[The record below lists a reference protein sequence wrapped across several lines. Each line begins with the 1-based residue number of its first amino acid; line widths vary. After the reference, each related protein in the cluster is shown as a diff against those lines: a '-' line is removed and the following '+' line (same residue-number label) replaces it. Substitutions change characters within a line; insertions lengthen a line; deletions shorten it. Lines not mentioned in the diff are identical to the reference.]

1 MATYATVNPATGE
14 TLEEFPT
21 LDSQGVEDALARSHA
36 AFSTWRAVPPA
47 ERAEVLSAV
56 AAAYGERQDE
66 LARMIALE
74 MGKPV
79 RQAVGEVQLSGAI
92 YQWYADHGPGLL
104 EDEKLDVPGADESV
118 VRKLPVGSLIGVMPW
133 NFPYYQVARFA
144 APNLMLGNTILL
156 KHAPS
161 CPQSALLMEE
171 IFVAAGLPA
180 DAYVN
185 IFATND
191 QVADII
197 ADPRVQGVSLT
208 GSERAGS
215 AVAEVAGR
223 NLKKVVLELGGS
235 DAFIVLDSQDLDATV
250 KSATRGRMS
259 NTGQACN
266 AAKRFVVTE
275 PLYDEFVE
283 KLTASFA
290 QMSPGDPMDAK
301 TALGPLS
308 SQSAADTLADQVDKA
323 VAQGAT
329 VLTGGKKVDGAGA
342 YFEPTLLADVT
353 PGMDAYSEELFG
365 PVGVV
370 YKVASADEA
379 VDLTNS
385 SSFGLSGSVWS
396 SDEELA
402 RETADRLE
410 VGMAF
415 VNEHGTT
422 LPGLP
427 FGGVKRSGFGRELG
441 PWGMDE
447 FVNKKLVR
455 VSKARAP
462 RG

>member
-1 MATYATVNPATGE
+1 MATYATVNPSTGE
-14 TLEEFPT
+14 TVQEFED
-21 LDSQGVEDALARSHA
+21 LDSAGVQDALTRTQS
-36 AFSTWRAVPPA
+36 AFESWRTTTPE
-47 ERAEVLSAV
+47 ERAGILTAV
-56 AAAYGERQDE
+56 AKAYGEREDE
-66 LARMIALE
+66 LAKMIVLE
-74 MGKPV
+74 MGKPL
-79 RQAVGEVQLSGAI
+79 RQAVGEVQLSAAI
-92 YQWYADHGPGLL
+92 YQWYADHGPALL
-104 EDEKLDVPGADESV
+104 EDEELDVPGADQTV
-118 VRKLPVGSLIGVMPW
+118 VRKLPVGPLLGIMPW

-144 APNLMLGNTILL
+144 APNLMLGNTVLL

-171 IFVAAGLPA
+171 IFHDAGLPH

-191 QVADII
+191 QIADVI
-197 ADPRVQGVSLT
+197 ADPRIHGVSLT
-208 GSERAGS
+208 GSERAGA
-215 AVAEVAGR
+215 AVAEIAGR

-235 DAFIVLDSQDLDATV
+235 DAFIVLDSSDLDETV

-266 AAKRFVVTE
+266 AAKRFVVVDS
-275 PLYDEFVE
+275 LYDEFVE

-290 QMSPGDPMDAK
+290 SMTPGDPMDPT

-308 SQSAADTLADQVDKA
+308 SESAAKTLAEQVDRA
-323 VAQGAT
+323 VDQGAT
-329 VLTGGKKVDGAGA
+329 VLTGGKRVDGPGA
-342 YFEPTLLADVT
+342 FFEPTLLSDVT
-353 PGMDAYSEELFG
+353 PENDAYREELFG

-379 VDLTNS
+379 VELTNS

-396 SDEELA
+396 ADEDKA
-402 RETADRLE
+402 REVADRLE

-422 LPGLP
+422 MPGLP

-441 PWGMDE
+441 PWGMEE

-455 VSKARAP
+455 VSAAKK
-462 RG
+462 

>member
-1 MATYATVNPATGE
+1 MANYATVNPATGE
-14 TLEEFPT
+14 TLKEFPT

-36 AFSTWRAVPPA
+36 AFGTWRAVSPA
-47 ERAEVLSAV
+47 ERSQVLSKV
-56 AAAYGERQDE
+56 AAAYGEREDE

-79 RQAVGEVQLSGAI
+79 RQAVGEVRLSGAI
-92 YQWYADHGPGLL
+92 YQWYADNGPGLL
-104 EDEKLDVPGADESV
+104 EDERLDVPGADESI

-171 IFVAAGLPA
+171 IFIAAGLVE

-191 QVADII
+191 QIADMI

-208 GSERAGS
+208 GSERAGA

-235 DAFIVLDSQDLDATV
+235 DAFIVLDSKDLDATV
-250 KSATRGRMS
+250 KAATRGRMS

-266 AAKRFVVTE
+266 AAKRFVVTA
-275 PLYDEFVE
+275 PLYDEFVA
-283 KLTASFA
+283 KLTASFEK
-290 QMSPGDPMDAK
+290 MTPGDPMDAG

-308 SQSAADTLADQVDKA
+308 SQSAADTLAGQVDKA

-329 VLTGGKKVDGAGA
+329 VLTGGKKVNGPGAF
-342 YFEPTLLADVT
+342 FEPTLLADVT
-353 PGMDAYSEELFG
+353 PDMDAYSEELFG

-370 YKVASADEA
+370 YKVASPDEA

-396 SDEELA
+396 SDDALA

-455 VSKARAP
+455 ISKPRVSKA
-462 RG
+462 

>member
-1 MATYATVNPATGE
+1 MTTYATVNPATGE

-21 LDSQGVEDALARSHA
+21 LDDAGVQDVLARSHA
-36 AFSTWRAVPPA
+36 AYSAWRATSPA
-47 ERAEVLSAV
+47 ERSEVLTRV
-56 AAAYGERQDE
+56 ATAYREREDE
-66 LARMIALE
+66 LAQLIALE

-79 RQAVGEVQLSGAI
+79 REAKGEVQLSGAI

-104 EDEKLDVPGADESV
+104 EDERLDVPGADETV
-118 VRKLPVGSLIGVMPW
+118 VRTLPIGSLIGVMPW

-144 APNLMLGNTILL
+144 GPNLMLGNTVLL

-161 CPQSALLMEE
+161 CPRSALLMEE
-171 IFVAAGLPA
+171 IFKDSGLA
-180 DAYVN
+180 EDAYLN
-185 IFATND
+185 IFASNE
-191 QVADII
+191 QIADMI

-208 GSERAGS
+208 GSERAGA
-215 AVAEVAGR
+215 AVAEIAGR

-235 DAFIVLDSQDLDATV
+235 DAFIVLDSADLDATV

-266 AAKRFVVTE
+266 AAKRFVVVE
-275 PLYDEFVE
+275 PLYDDFVA
-283 KLTASFA
+283 KLTESF
-290 QMSPGDPMDAK
+290 SKLTPGDPMDPA
-301 TALGPLS
+301 TRLGPLS
-308 SQSAADTLADQVDKA
+308 SQSAADTLAGQVDKA
-323 VAQGAT
+323 VEQGAT
-329 VLTGGKKVDGAGA
+329 VLTGGRKIDGPGA
-342 YFEPTLLADVT
+342 YYEPTLLADVT
-353 PGMDAYSEELFG
+353 PDMDAYSEELFG

-379 VDLTNS
+379 VELTNS

-396 SDEELA
+396 QDEQLA

-422 LPGLP
+422 MPGLP

-455 VSKARAP
+455 VSKP
-462 RG
+462 RT

>member
-1 MATYATVNPATGE
+1 MAIYATVNPATGE

-21 LDSQGVEDALARSHA
+21 LDGRGVEDALARSHA
-36 AFSTWRAVPPA
+36 AFSTWRAVSPA
-47 ERAEVLSAV
+47 ERSEVLSRV

-66 LARMIALE
+66 LAQLIALE

-104 EDEKLDVPGADESV
+104 EDEKLDAPGADETV
-118 VRKLPVGSLIGVMPW
+118 VRTLPVGSLIGVMPW

-171 IFVAAGLPA
+171 IFNAAGLVK
-180 DAYVN
+180 DAYIN

-191 QVADII
+191 QIADMI

-208 GSERAGS
+208 GSERAGA

-290 QMSPGDPMDAK
+290 QMAPGDPMDAK

-323 VAQGAT
+323 VEQGAT

-342 YFEPTLLADVT
+342 FFEPTLLADVT
-353 PGMDAYSEELFG
+353 PDMDAYREELFG

-370 YKVASADEA
+370 YKVGSADEA
-379 VDLTNS
+379 VELTNS

-402 RETADRLE
+402 RATADRLE

-422 LPGLP
+422 MPGLP

-455 VSKARAP
+455 VSKAKAP